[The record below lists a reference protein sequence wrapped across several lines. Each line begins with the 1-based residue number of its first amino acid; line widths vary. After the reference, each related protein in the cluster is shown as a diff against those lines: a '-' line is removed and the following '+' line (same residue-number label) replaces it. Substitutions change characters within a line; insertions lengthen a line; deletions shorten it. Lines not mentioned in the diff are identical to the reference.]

1 MKSKSLNY
9 VYYSFIGIALAYVFL
24 YYFASPFS
32 IDDWDFSS
40 VIKPDFIYSLNIGRH
55 PGRNISEVIP
65 IFIDQVFG
73 VLIGSSINNMMLGM
87 RISRGIF
94 TALIAGTFWY
104 LSSLYIEKN
113 KKLASIFLILLSG
126 SLPVFYF
133 VFNYF
138 TSVIGGYVFG
148 LLAWFPFYHYLQ
160 HGKLPSWMY
169 LKPNHTLG
177 IYLLLFYCG
186 TQVSDSINYTMLG
199 LSLALLCYLLG
210 QKLFPMFF
218 EKNDQSIDQNK
229 LLYQLLA
236 SHIVLGFFGMF
247 RNIFRTTVGAQSW
260 RYGNFHF
267 ELFEILKFIKQGG
280 QFGYDNM
287 FYQFSLFV
295 AGLTLVFYLYKFIKN
310 KKIERQDYF
319 IFSVYVIS
327 LCVIFGLAILN
338 TYFTA
343 PLWMLWIVQ
352 LRLILDLWDKQNFV
366 ISLLLPTSAL
376 ALAVAHILI
385 FLGPAYQVGRNKF
398 IPRGDE
404 KILELL
410 QEADKNGQTELKIPI
425 EDYYKYHMDSIFL
438 QRSADWAHTYHYT
451 KNRITTTIEY

>member
-1 MKSKSLNY
+1 MKTKSLNY
-9 VYYSFIGIALAYVFL
+9 IYYGFVGIALTYVFL
-24 YYFASPFS
+24 YYFASHFS
-32 IDDWDFSS
+32 IDDWTFSS
-40 VIKPDFIYSLNIGRH
+40 VVKTQAIYSLVPGFL
-55 PGRNISEVIP
+55 PGRNISFFIT

-73 VLIGSSINNMMLGM
+73 VLIGSSIDNIMLGM

-94 TALIAGTFWY
+94 TTLIAGSFWY

-113 KKLASIFLILLSG
+113 KKLASVFLILLSG
-126 SLPVFYF
+126 SLPLFYF
-133 VFNYF
+133 VFTYF
-138 TSVIGGYVFG
+138 SIGFGGFVFG
-148 LLAWFPFYHYLQ
+148 LLAWLPFYHYLQ

-169 LKPNHTLG
+169 LKPNQTLG

-186 TQVSDSINYTMLG
+186 TQITDSFNYMMLG

-218 EKNDQSIDQNK
+218 EKNDQSITQNK
-229 LLYQLLA
+229 LLYQLLS
-236 SHIVLGFFGMF
+236 SHIILGFFSMY
-247 RNIFRTTVGAQSW
+247 RNIFNIANSGNDW
-260 RYGNFHF
+260 RLSRISFD
-267 ELFEILKFIKQGG
+267 LVEILKRIKHGG
-280 QFGYDNM
+280 QFGYDNI
-287 FYQFSLFV
+287 FYNLSLLI
-295 AGLTLVFYLYKFIKN
+295 AGLTIAFYLYKFIKN

-319 IFSVYVIS
+319 IFSVHVIS

-338 TYFTA
+338 SYFTA

-366 ISLLLPTSAL
+366 ISLLLPTAAL

-385 FLGPAYQVGRNKF
+385 FLGPAYQVGRHKF

-410 QEADKNGQTELKIPI
+410 QEADKNGQTELKISL
-425 EDYYKYHMDSIFL
+425 EDYYKYHMDSTFL
-438 QRSADWAHTYHYT
+438 QRSADWAHTYYYT
-451 KNRITTTIEY
+451 KNRITTTIEQ

>member
-1 MKSKSLNY
+1 MKIKSLNY
-9 VYYSFIGIALAYVFL
+9 VYYGFIGIALTYVFL
-24 YYFASPFS
+24 YYFATPFS
-32 IDDWDFSS
+32 IDDWAYSS
-40 VIKPDFIYSLNIGRH
+40 TAKPAHIYSLSLGAH
-55 PGRNISEVIP
+55 PGRNISELIAV
-65 IFIDQVFG
+65 FIDQVFG
-73 VLIGSSINNMMLGM
+73 VLIGSSINNIKLGM
-87 RISRGIF
+87 HISRGIF
-94 TALIAGTFWY
+94 TTLIAGAFWY

-113 KKLASIFLILLSG
+113 KKIATVFLILLSG

-138 TSVIGGYVFG
+138 SMNFGGYVFG

-186 TQVSDSINYTMLG
+186 TQVTDSINYTMLG

-319 IFSVYVIS
+319 IFSVHVIS

-352 LRLILDLWDKQNFV
+352 LRLILDLWEKQNFV
-366 ISLLLPTSAL
+366 ISLLLPTTAL

-385 FLGPAYQVGRNKF
+385 FLGPDYQVGKYKF
-398 IPRGDE
+398 IPKGDQ

-410 QEADKNGQTELKIPI
+410 QEADEKGQTELKISKK
-425 EDYYKYHMDSIFL
+425 DNDKYLLDFL
-438 QRSADWAHTYHYT
+438 PSVADWAYTYYYT
-451 KNRITTTIEY
+451 KNKITITVVTND